1 MRQSLA
7 TIAAYLGLVVPESHA
22 ATSVA
27 KYSVDSREDLNE
39 ALFVALA
46 GEHTDGHNFV
56 AAAFDKGAA
65 AALVSRE
72 VPNIPGPQLV
82 VPDVL
87 AALQSLARQARA
99 HWGKIVLALT
109 GSAGKTSTKDAV
121 ACLLSAAFPVSKTTG
136 NFNNHIGLP
145 LSVLR
150 IEDASQAAVLEM
162 GMNHAGEIAALCA
175 IAQPNLGLVTNV
187 GYAHIENFP
196 DGIAGIAAAKRELI
210 LGLPAGATAILNADD
225 PRVARFA
232 DGLPLHVETFGLS
245 ADARTRATQVEFT
258 LEGARFLIDGQP
270 FVSRF
275 PGRIGVLNITAA
287 VASARLFGV
296 PLRVLAEKVHEIPAA
311 KRRTE
316 RIVRD
321 GVQIWNDCYNSNPDA
336 ARAMLDVL
344 RDSARAFHPEGR
356 QIAVLGEM
364 LELGPLAL
372 PLHSQLGSYAAE
384 SGLAVLI
391 GIRGAAQQ
399 TVESALKA
407 EMPVR
412 AAFFFE
418 DPTAAGKHLKS
429 LVRPGDSILFK
440 GSRGTRVELA
450 LEAFLAEE
458 TS

>member
-1 MRQSLA
+1 
-7 TIAAYLGLVVPESHA
+7 
-22 ATSVA
+22 
-27 KYSVDSREDLNE
+27 
-39 ALFVALA
+39 
-46 GEHTDGHNFV
+46 
-56 AAAFDKGAA
+56 
-65 AALVSRE
+65 
-72 VPNIPGPQLV
+72 
-82 VPDVL
+82 
-87 AALQSLARQARA
+87 
-99 HWGKIVLALT
+99 
-109 GSAGKTSTKDAV
+109 
-121 ACLLSAAFPVSKTTG
+121 
-136 NFNNHIGLP
+136 
-145 LSVLR
+145 
-150 IEDASQAAVLEM
+150 
-162 GMNHAGEIAALCA
+162 
-175 IAQPNLGLVTNV
+175 
-187 GYAHIENFP
+187 
-196 DGIAGIAAAKRELI
+196 
-210 LGLPAGATAILNADD
+210 
-225 PRVARFA
+225 
-232 DGLPLHVETFGLS
+232 
-245 ADARTRATQVEFT
+245 
-258 LEGARFLIDGQP
+258 
-270 FVSRF
+270 
-275 PGRIGVLNITAA
+275 
-287 VASARLFGV
+287 
-296 PLRVLAEKVHEIPAA
+296 VLAEKVHEIPAA